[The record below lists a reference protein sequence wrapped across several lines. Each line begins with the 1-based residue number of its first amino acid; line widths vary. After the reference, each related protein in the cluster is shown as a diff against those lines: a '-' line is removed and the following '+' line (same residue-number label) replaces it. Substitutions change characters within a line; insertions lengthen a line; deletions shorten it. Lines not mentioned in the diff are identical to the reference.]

1 MGAPRFVSGRWQAS
15 EWRAPPWHLDHAG
28 AVIELARYQEGPSSV
43 VVSRDG
49 DELRFASSYD
59 DYGRTITEESRMP
72 VADFVAKGEGPW
84 PWYDLGDKRDGTL
97 MVLDALGAGRPPWT
111 TPLPDDVLDLFDRA
125 RSGSS
130 EVIELLAW
138 GAEPDPVDPCGASP
152 LWYGVR
158 SLSAGIVVALIEA
171 GADAGRR
178 IELSAS
184 GHRFTT
190 ILHEIVRLGRTV
202 ALAHALAKGTS
213 PKLEDSLGATPLH
226 VVDGDND
233 HVNPEM
239 VRALVGAGA
248 RIDATTLS
256 GAQPID
262 EAARGVLPATVAAM
276 VELGADPQRGL
287 DALMSWWAV
296 GARYTAHRIGDVVD
310 IIDFLCA
317 GGAEV
322 TDRHRAYAAAA
333 GASQVEAAL
342 RR

>member
-1 MGAPRFVSGRWQAS
+1 VT
-15 EWRAPPWHLDHAG
+15 
-28 AVIELARYQEGPSSV
+28 ELARYQEGPASV
-43 VVSRDG
+43 VVSREG

-59 DYGRTITEESRMP
+59 DYGRTINEESRMP

-97 MVLDALGAGRPPWT
+97 MVLDALGVDPPAWT
-111 TPLPDDVLDLFDRA
+111 TPLDDEVLDLFDRA
-125 RSGSS
+125 RSGST

-138 GAEPDPVDPCGASP
+138 GAEPDPIDPCGASP

-158 SLSAGIVVALIEA
+158 SLSAGIVVALIDA

-202 ALAHALAKGTS
+202 ALAHALAKGT
-213 PKLEDSLGATPLH
+213 PPNLEDSDGATPLH
-226 VVDGDND
+226 VVDGNNDN
-233 HVNPEM
+233 VNPEL
-239 VRALVGAGA
+239 VRALVHAGA
-248 RIDATTLS
+248 AVDAAMPS
-256 GAQPID
+256 GTQPI
-262 EAARGVLPATVAAM
+262 EQAARRILPATVASM
-276 VELGADPQRGL
+276 VDLGADPARGL
-287 DALMSWWAV
+287 DALLSWWTV
-296 GARYTAHRIGDVVD
+296 GVRYAGYRAGDVADVID
-310 IIDFLCA
+310 ILRA
-317 GGAEV
+317 GGANV
-322 TDRHRAYAAAA
+322 TDRHRELAATA

>member
-1 MGAPRFVSGRWQAS
+1 VT
-15 EWRAPPWHLDHAG
+15 
-28 AVIELARYQEGPSSV
+28 ELARYQEGPASV
-43 VVSRDG
+43 VVSREG

-97 MVLDALGAGRPPWT
+97 MVLDALGVDPPAWT
-111 TPLPDDVLDLFDRA
+111 TPLDDEVLDLFDRA
-125 RSGSS
+125 RSGST

-138 GAEPDPVDPCGASP
+138 GAEPDPIDPCGASP

-158 SLSAGIVVALIEA
+158 SLSAGIVVALIDA

-202 ALAHALAKGTS
+202 ALAHALAKGT
-213 PKLEDSLGATPLH
+213 PPNLEDSDGATPLH
-226 VVDGDND
+226 VVDGNNDN
-233 HVNPEM
+233 VNPEM
-239 VRALVGAGA
+239 VRALVHAGA
-248 RIDATTLS
+248 AVDAAMPS
-256 GAQPID
+256 GTQPI
-262 EAARGVLPATVAAM
+262 EQAARRVLPATVASM
-276 VELGADPQRGL
+276 VDLGADPARGL
-287 DALMSWWAV
+287 NALLSWWTV
-296 GARYTAHRIGDVVD
+296 GVRYAGYRAGDVADVID
-310 IIDFLCA
+310 ILRA
-317 GGAEV
+317 GGANV
-322 TDRHRAYAAAA
+322 TDRHRELAATA